1 MSAANTII
9 VAGNLTADPEFR
21 KTSSEIPFTR
31 MRLAV
36 NRRTFNA
43 ETGAWEDRV
52 DGFFSVTAWRD
63 MARYAKQSL
72 NKGDRVIVHGRLT
85 HRQFEVKVGDN
96 ETESRQVTEIEAEE
110 IGASVRWNAW
120 SKVVDRPLNEAD
132 PLAPGERPEPPTPSS
147 DTPEDADPVDDADV
161 AVAAAA

>member
-21 KTSSEIPFTR
+21 KTSSEIPFAR

-36 NRRTFNA
+36 NRRVFNA
-43 ETGAWEDRV
+43 EAGTWEDRV
-52 DGFFSVTAWRD
+52 DGFFTVTAWRD
-63 MARYAKQSL
+63 MARYAVQSL
-72 NKGDRVIVHGRLT
+72 TKGDRVIVHGRLS
-85 HRQFEVKVGDN
+85 HRQFEVTVGEDQ
-96 ETESRQVTEIEAEE
+96 TESRQVTEIEAEE

-120 SKVVDRPLNEAD
+120 SKVVERPLNDAE
-132 PLAPGERPEPPTPSS
+132 PLGPGQRPAPPEPAAEGTDS
-147 DTPEDADPVDDADV
+147 DNEDE